1 MIARGYSCTMRRPS
15 AVCGWVLLLFVVG
28 CGQQR
33 GPTRYDLSGSVTYR
47 GQPVPAGWIFLDP
60 DSSRGNSGPGSVGT
74 IRDGRYET
82 APGKGTVGGPHVA
95 TVNGRDGVPNG
106 EIPGGLPLFAPYSMK
121 IDLPKESSTYDFN
134 GP

>member
-1 MIARGYSCTMRRPS
+1 MWRRS

-33 GPTRYDLSGSVTYR
+33 GPTRYELSGSVTYR
-47 GQPVPAGWIFLDP
+47 GQPVPAGWIFFDP
-60 DSSRGNSGPGSVGT
+60 DSSRQNSGPGSAAK
-74 IRDGRYET
+74 IKDGRYET
-82 APGKGTVGGPHVA
+82 PSGKGTVGGPHVA
-95 TVNGRDGVPNG
+95 TINGRDGTPNA
-106 EIPGGLPLFAPYSMK
+106 EIPGGLPLFPPYSMK